1 MASIPPLTN
10 FLAQELRLDG
20 NWLRRV
26 PSEAL
31 KGPTALQNLHL
42 EDNVI
47 GEEMRIDDDDV
58 NDTD

>member
-1 MASIPPLTN
+1 M
-10 FLAQELRLDG
+10 QELRLDG

-31 KGPTALQNLHL
+31 RGPAALQNLHL

-47 GEEMRIDDDDV
+47 GNMMRILWTEGDR
-58 NDTD
+58 

>member
-1 MASIPPLTN
+1 MVTN

-31 KGPTALQNLHL
+31 RGPTALQNLHL

-47 GEEMRIDDDDV
+47 GMYGSDDNIV
-58 NDTD
+58 N